1 MDSTPSDIVRDV
13 RPVQYLNAELPMD
26 VTLYVTDSCVTEDGI
41 TRTAMVGPSKPAT
54 SAVVAV
60 MTSYSRSPSE
70 KKVPGSAPS
79 AVSISET
86 AKRDENAAT
95 RAIANREALRT
106 EDMDITLTTSPIIT
120 VRTRFRHFVQNV
132 NLYEVDIDIN
142 IGLSKL

>member
-1 MDSTPSDIVRDV
+1 MRHGRWDYQNRYGRVVETCDFRGGGGDDLIF
-13 RPVQYLNAELPMD
+13 Q
-26 VTLYVTDSCVTEDGI
+26 I
-41 TRTAMVGPSKPAT
+41 TFR
-54 SAVVAV
+54 
-60 MTSYSRSPSE
+60 